1 MGSSF
6 VRVDYRV
13 VSTFYQAR
21 SRLVEAVDTGSG
33 GRELG
38 REGAGLWK
46 LIINHA
52 SQLFINN
59 LLCRTIPFIL
69 CEVS

>member
-1 MGSSF
+1 MIDIIIHSLVGSSF

-38 REGAGLWK
+38 REGRLALEANYK
-46 LIINHA
+46 SCFTA
-52 SQLFINN
+52 FYK
-59 LLCRTIPFIL
+59 
-69 CEVS
+69 